1 MAAYVIIHDEIH
13 DQALFAQFR
22 ERVAATIQASGGRYL
37 VRGGAIEVMDGDWK
51 PDRIVVVEFDSADRA
66 RDWFNSP
73 EYNEIKEIRMKAAT
87 ASVVVVEGV

>member
-66 RDWFNSP
+66 RDWFKSP
-73 EYNEIKEIRMKAAT
+73 EYVEIKEIRKKAAT